1 MSYFSRTYKCR
12 RWLRRNLRISDFTG
26 ALIGVVGGALA
37 ILAYS
42 TNPTYTLVL
51 GLIYIGLF
59 IARFIVVFKNRQ
71 SKDAVQGHI
80 FWRLCRR
87 IDEEVVNSQL
97 GARITLFWRDPFNR
111 DFIVARYRY
120 GRGRSDPIQEANY
133 SKARYKWEMG
143 DTGLAWSQPGAL
155 FISLFPKFA
164 NKEEFETYYINR
176 VNIKNGVKIEP
187 EIVYDLSRFMVTVR
201 TILSYGLEDSA
212 GRFLGVVSI
221 DFKEL
226 VTSAEFQ
233 EHNYNQDESQE
244 LKDIMEGEE
253 IVEFDEIRIRDILKS
268 MQTMLEA
275 FEDK

>member
-1 MSYFSRTYKCR
+1 M
-12 RWLRRNLRISDFTG
+12 SDFTG
-26 ALIGVVGGALA
+26 ALIGIIGGALA

-42 TNPTYTLVL
+42 TNPTLTLIF

-59 IARFIVVFKNRQ
+59 VTRFIIVFKNRQ

-87 IDEEVVNSQL
+87 IDEEVVDSKL
-97 GARITLFWRDPFNR
+97 GARITLFWRDPFNN

-120 GRGRSDPIQEANY
+120 GRGRSNPIIEANN
-133 SKARYKWEMG
+133 STARYKWEMG

-155 FISLFPKFA
+155 FVSLFPKFQ

-176 VNIKNGVKIEP
+176 VSIEP
-187 EIVYDLSRFMVTVR
+187 EIVHDLSSYMVNVR
-201 TILSYGLEDSA
+201 TIISYGLEDSA

-226 VTSAEFQ
+226 VTATGFQ
-233 EHNYNQDESQE
+233 ELNSESSENKE
-244 LKDIMEGEE
+244 LKEIIEGEE

-275 FEDK
+275 FADN